1 MKFTY
6 QYRTPDNKS
15 HKGVIR
21 AASKDAAYATLKAQG
36 IKPGRVEEAPGFF
49 NKLFGKGKRWIA
61 IVVLALG
68 CVASLLALRT
78 QRSVIA
84 AGDSPMMRRQ
94 IYGDPALMESLERE
108 NFASVFEDEGDRYL
122 ARFAQPAAIVR
133 FPDSSWRRE
142 MAVALRKPDRPSI
155 VIADTDAREVKELKR
170 IVLWL
175 RGELANYLSDGRGT
189 PETYIRRLEERQQR
203 EITIYADIK
212 VELER
217 STEPDLWEKRN
228 ATLRDLGIRTIPMP
242 EGAQNFFRRGQK

>member
-61 IVVLALG
+61 IAVLGVALAIVVGRGVL
-68 CVASLLALRT
+68 VAPQPS
-78 QRSVIA
+78 SVETA
-84 AGDSPMMRRQ
+84 MMRRQ

-122 ARFAQPAAIVR
+122 ARFAQPATIVR
-133 FPDSSWRRE
+133 FPDSSWRRA
-142 MAVALRKPDRPSI
+142 MAVALRKPDRGAI
-155 VIADTDAREVKELKR
+155 TIAETDAREVKELKR

-203 EITIYADIK
+203 EITVYADIK
-212 VELER
+212 AELGK
-217 STEPDLWEKRN
+217 SSDPDLWEKRN
-228 ATLRDLGIRTIPMP
+228 ATLRSLGIRTIPMP
-242 EGAQNFFRRGQK
+242 EN

>member
-1 MKFTY
+1 MKFVY

-15 HKGVIR
+15 HKGVIK
-21 AASKDAAYATLKAQG
+21 AASRDAAYAALKAQG

-61 IVVLALG
+61 ISVLGAL
-68 CVASLLALRT
+68 CLVLCAVIFRT
-78 QRSVIA
+78 RYEAQGTSNA
-84 AGDSPMMRRQ
+84 AMMRRQ

-122 ARFAQPAAIVR
+122 ARFAQPATIVR
-133 FPDSSWRRE
+133 FPDSSWRRA
-142 MAVALRKPDRPSI
+142 MAVALRKPERGDI
-155 VIADTDAREVKELKR
+155 IIAETDAREVKELKR

-203 EITIYADIK
+203 EITVYADIK
-212 VELER
+212 AELGK
-217 STEPDLWEKRN
+217 SSDPDLWEKRN
-228 ATLRDLGIRTIPMP
+228 ATLRALGIRTIPMP
-242 EGAQNFFRRGQK
+242 EN